1 VSPDAVVL
9 GQIAR
14 DLVLRVDEV
23 PGPGESAPVRSRREM
38 LGGKAANHAVVL
50 RRMLDRYR

>member
-38 LGGKAANHAVVL
+38 LGGKGANQAVVL